1 MTVIYDSP
9 VRPWAWGPLAGTDI
23 VARQAEALV
32 QRFDLLDA
40 LAAGGQV
47 RRDLD
52 PMTSADPRLRD
63 VIARQL
69 VRWVDY
75 EPEAGALDEGFPIP
89 QGTRVES
96 LCYSPWIDLLRA
108 ADGTIAG
115 KRVFALPN
123 SASEFARQFYV
134 RSGIRLGANKTANPR
149 GLKDEFQHAF
159 SFTPLGVGEV
169 AIALR
174 DSSDDSISRAQADR
188 AFRLLM
194 SCEYTAACEEDERLL
209 ARHPLLQA
217 CGFDGPAIVPFARLS
232 EISRSGMIV
241 REVESFAKVGKVLRK
256 LLERAN
262 APEFLEANTSA
273 PGVAY
278 CPKLQK
284 ELASNQAMRALCEF
298 FAIGTDVLASVR
310 NGAVANRGIFH
321 PKLAPEAFLAY
332 GSIETDIVTALA
344 YMVDVRIAFL
354 SAFESPRSS
363 TVHNSALNNDILG
376 KFYGVTNF
384 RANLA
389 STLMED
395 LSHTRSPG
403 PYPNKPRGENQP
415 DDVRESI
422 AKIVNHLGRDGQ
434 AAGAGINAVRTGAPL
449 SRIMLPKR
457 FEDGA
462 AARGDDSMWRNRY
475 RDWSFWMRFQSPGPL
490 WYAQLSMR
498 QCDREALRRAI
509 DDLRK
514 LAIANLDWAPSSLT
528 ARVTA
533 DLATGVSAISIN
545 PAFAQSMRALV
556 EFNGQIVRAEKLWNA
571 LSAVRQ
577 GAIAVLAQLRNFTH
591 GLRGIEKIE
600 TISNPARLQN
610 RKGKQK

>member
-9 VRPWAWGPLAGTDI
+9 ARPWAWGPLAGTDI

-32 QRFDLLDA
+32 QRYDLLDA
-40 LAAGGQV
+40 VGAGGRV

-52 PMTSADPRLRD
+52 PSTIADPRLRD
-63 VIARQL
+63 VIVRQL
-69 VRWVDY
+69 VQWVDY
-75 EPEAGALDEGFPIP
+75 EPELGAQDEGFPIP
-89 QGTRVES
+89 QGVRVES
-96 LCYSPWIDLLRA
+96 LCNSAWIDLLRA
-108 ADGTIAG
+108 ADGTIDG

-134 RSGIRLGANKTANPR
+134 RSGIRLGFNKIANPR
-149 GLKDEFQHAF
+149 GLEDEFQHAF
-159 SFTPLGVGEV
+159 SFTPLVVGEV
-169 AIALR
+169 AMTLR
-174 DSSDDSISRAQADR
+174 KPSDDSISIEQADR
-188 AFRLLM
+188 TFRLLM
-194 SCEYTAACEEDERLL
+194 SREFTAAYHEDKRLR
-209 ARHPLLQA
+209 APHPLLQA
-217 CGFDGPAIVPFARLS
+217 CGFDGPAIVAFERLS

-241 REVESFAKVGKVLRK
+241 REVESFAQVGKVLRR

-262 APEFLEANTSA
+262 APAFVKANTSA

-278 CPKLQK
+278 SPKLK
-284 ELASNQAMRALCEF
+284 NALASNQAMRALCELL
-298 FAIGTDVLASVR
+298 AVGTDVLASVR

-321 PKLAPEAFLAY
+321 PKLAPEAFLAH

-376 KFYGVTNF
+376 KFYGLTNF

-395 LSHTRSPG
+395 FSHTRSPG
-403 PYPNKPRGENQP
+403 PNTNKPRGKDQP

-422 AKIVNHLGRDGQ
+422 AEIVNHLGRDGQ
-434 AAGAGINAVRTGAPL
+434 AAGAGINAVQAGAQL

-490 WYAQLSMR
+490 WYAQLWMR
-498 QCDREALRRAI
+498 PRDREALRRAI

-514 LAIANLDWAPSSLT
+514 LLITNLDWAPSSLT

-545 PAFAQSMRALV
+545 PAFARSMRALV
-556 EFNGQIVRAEKLWNA
+556 EFNGRIVRAEKRWNA
-571 LSAVRQ
+571 LSAARQ
-577 GAIAVLAQLRNFTH
+577 WAIAVLAQLRNFTH

-600 TISNPARLQN
+600 AMSNPARLQN